1 MTPSATPN
9 PARSP
14 THLVARGLGLAGL
27 LALTACYREANDL
40 TLSSAYPRYT
50 GTAPW
55 EIDGVRPGQT
65 LAEIKRLR
73 GEPVQQ
79 LDAGPRPTFRWPAPR
94 DTTVTFDSA
103 GRAIDLFG
111 STLTAEGR
119 TLVDTGLEPA
129 AIEQVLGKG
138 RVDQHAQPTG
148 SGVISFGRR
157 ITGRTVAYQNHGSL
171 FEVFTSTDRITAVRA
186 QAKK

>member
-1 MTPSATPN
+1 MAM
-9 PARSP
+9 
-14 THLVARGLGLAGL
+14 L

-40 TLSSAYPRYT
+40 TLSSVYPRYT

-55 EIDGVRPGQT
+55 EIDGVRPGQS
-65 LAEIKRLR
+65 LAEIKRVR
-73 GEPVQQ
+73 GEPARQ
-79 LDAGPRPTFRWPAPR
+79 LDTGPRPTFRWPSPR

-129 AIEQVLGKG
+129 AIEHVLGKG
-138 RVDQHAQPTG
+138 RLEQHSQPTG
-148 SGVISFGRR
+148 SGVISLGRR
-157 ITGRTVAYQNHGSL
+157 ITGSTVAYQNHGSL
-171 FEVFTSTDRITAVRA
+171 FEVFTDTNRITAVRA
-186 QAKK
+186 QARK